1 MSLQDKLLEDTKEA
15 MRNRDKARRS
25 ILNFLRSAIHNEE
38 IRKQSQLKDQDVIEV
53 ISRQAI
59 QIKES
64 ITEFTKGNRLDLV
77 AKEQADLLILEE
89 YLPVQMSRAEILKI
103 AELAINNIN
112 PLTPAPKK
120 SCHMARFLYVHFV
133 VIFSG
138 EIFIP
143 IRSSAHQ
150 SILREILHRHNY
162 A

>member
-15 MRNRDKARRS
+15 MRNRDKIRRS
-25 ILNFLRSAIHNEE
+25 VLNFLRSAIHNEE

-53 ISRQAI
+53 ISRQVK

-89 YLPVQMSRAEILKI
+89 YLPAQMSRAEILKI

-112 PLTPAPKK
+112 PEGPGDKGKVMGQLMPQLRGKADG
-120 SCHMARFLYVHFV
+120 SLVN
-133 VIFSG
+133 
-138 EIFIP
+138 EIVTQLLEEKL
-143 IRSSAHQ
+143 A
-150 SILREILHRHNY
+150 E
-162 A
+162 

>member
-15 MRNRDKARRS
+15 MRNRDKVRRS

-53 ISRQAI
+53 ISRQAK

-89 YLPVQMSRAEILKI
+89 YLPVQMSKAEILKI

-112 PLTPAPKK
+112 PEGPGDKGKVMGQLMPQLRGKADG
-120 SCHMARFLYVHFV
+120 SLVNEV
-133 VIFSG
+133 VTQLL
-138 EIFIP
+138 EEKL
-143 IRSSAHQ
+143 AK
-150 SILREILHRHNY
+150 
-162 A
+162 

>member
-53 ISRQAI
+53 ISRQAK

-112 PLTPAPKK
+112 PEGPGDKGKVMGQLRPQLRGKADGSLVNEVVTQLLEEKLT
-120 SCHMARFLYVHFV
+120 
-133 VIFSG
+133 
-138 EIFIP
+138 E
-143 IRSSAHQ
+143 
-150 SILREILHRHNY
+150 
-162 A
+162 